1 VNFLDALF
9 LSLSLQIKSLF
20 QNFYA
25 NISETDSCRFLQ
37 TLRTSISHISM
48 AALQGYLLR
57 YKDTPEEAIT
67 NIDSLR
73 QDIENREREAQKHGK
88 LVSSSLNNSR
98 KKEVKP
104 RPVRP
109 LTVDEVDKM
118 YFNPQPGWDKD
129 L

>member
-1 VNFLDALF
+1 M
-9 LSLSLQIKSLF
+9 LSILSSQIKSLF

-25 NISETDSCRFLQ
+25 NMSVTDSDQFLQ
-37 TLRTSISHISM
+37 MLRTSISQISM

-57 YKDTPEEAIT
+57 YKDTPEEAII

-73 QDIENREREAQKHGK
+73 QDIENREREAEKHGK
-88 LVSSSLNNSR
+88 SVSSSMSSTR
-98 KKEVKP
+98 KKEVTP

-109 LTVDEVDKM
+109 LTVEEVDKM
-118 YFNPQPGWDKD
+118 YFNPQAGWDKD

>member
-1 VNFLDALF
+1 M
-9 LSLSLQIKSLF
+9 
-20 QNFYA
+20 
-25 NISETDSCRFLQ
+25 
-37 TLRTSISHISM
+37 LRTSILQISM

-57 YKDTPEEAIT
+57 YKDTPEEAII

-73 QDIENREREAQKHGK
+73 QDMENREREAEKHGK
-88 LVSSSLNNSR
+88 SVSSSMSSTR

-109 LTVDEVDKM
+109 LTVEEVDKM
-118 YFNPQPGWDKD
+118 YFNPQAGWDKD